1 MDKHKSLDGIVRAL
15 QERAKEL
22 NCLYKIVEL
31 INQPKI
37 TLEEIFYGVIEAIP
51 EGWQFPDYCHSR
63 IIYDNREYEGEE
75 FYVTPWMQSTPITL
89 EEEILGYIEVYYTEE
104 MPEEDEGPFL
114 KEERKLIDTISDR
127 LGHFILH
134 NKLKTV
140 FNEWKAK
147 TSSNGKYKP
156 EWLVVLDLL
165 RRTDQPLFS
174 IISRKMINHLFT
186 KGYEGS
192 KVLFEKLGTMSEEE
206 ATMTEVNRPTKRQVL
221 DRSFTLADDAFQ
233 LASKYLDDV
242 VILSMIQRWI
252 NEEKSHFL
260 VRALSNPNTTLSEI
274 ADAVRRYYHINPTS
288 DERSSPV
295 SKGIRVSLIR
305 RFLTDQLEFIN
316 IAKNYCNV
324 QDFYRL
330 LNKMI
335 FPSDSY
341 GKLGGKSA
349 GLFLAKKIIESREFY
364 NPSLA
369 NIKTPKTWYI
379 TSDGTVNFIY
389 HNNLEDIIEQK
400 YKDIDDI
407 RKEYSHLIQAFKNS
421 QFPTEIMNGLSRAL
435 DDFGDTPIIVRSS
448 SLLEDR
454 MGASFA
460 GKYKSLFLANQGTKQ
475 EKLEALMDAIAE
487 VYASTFGPD
496 PVGYRIE
503 RGLLDFN
510 EEMAIMIQEVV
521 GVKVGH
527 YFFPAFAGVAFSNN
541 EFRWSPRIKR
551 EDGLIRIVPGLGTR
565 AVDRVGDDYPIL
577 VAPGQPDLRVNLSF
591 QDVVGY
597 APKSVDMINLKT
609 NTFDTISMKQLIE
622 EVGNDYPMINEVFSI
637 QEEHHLKKPVGLGID
652 TRKHHIVPTFDNL
665 ISKKHYIEQ
674 IHSVLTILKEKL
686 KSPVDIE
693 FACNGKDLYL
703 LQCRPQSMTKENI
716 SANIPKDISPKK
728 VLFTA
733 NRFVSNGRI
742 PDVNYIVY
750 VDPDEYSKIQELKD
764 LKEIGVVV
772 SKLNKL
778 LPKKNFILMG
788 PGRWGSRGDI
798 RLGVSVT
805 YADINN
811 TSLLIEIA
819 RKKGNYIPD
828 LSFGTHFFQDLVEAS
843 IRYLPLYPDDKDI
856 KFKESFFRDSEN
868 ILTRFLPDHEHLSK
882 VIKVINV
889 REATRGL
896 VLRVLM
902 NADKD
907 EAMALFTD
915 PKSTVSYNSSGIS
928 KDTPQYDEPWE
939 IRTQTAE
946 YIASKIDANKFGVKD
961 VYLFGTTY
969 HKTATASSDVDLLIH
984 FAGNEEQK
992 RMLTHWLDGWS
1003 QALTEF
1009 NYNQFGYRIE
1019 PFLDVTFITDD
1030 ELKEKDYYVE
1040 MLDLSKDL
1048 AKKLKIMR

>member
-1 MDKHKSLDGIVRAL
+1 MDQQKTIDGLVRDL

-37 TLEEIFYGVIEAIP
+37 LLEDIFYGIIEAIP
-51 EGWQFPDYCHSR
+51 SGWQYPDYCHAR
-63 IIYDNREYEGEE
+63 IIFENREYKNDD
-75 FYVTPWMQSTPITL
+75 FYVTPWVQSAPINV
-89 EEEILGYIEVYYTEE
+89 EEEVLGYIEVYFSEE
-104 MPEEDEGPFL
+104 MSEADEGPFL
-114 KEERKLIDTISDR
+114 KEERKLINTISDR
-127 LGHFILH
+127 LGHYILH
-134 NKLKTV
+134 NRLKLV
-140 FNEWKAK
+140 FKEWKDK
-147 TSSNGKYKP
+147 TAANGNYKP
-156 EWLVVLDLL
+156 EWRVVLDLL
-165 RRTDQPLFS
+165 KKTDQPLFS
-174 IISRKMINHLFT
+174 IISRKMINNLFT

-192 KVLFEKLGTMSEEE
+192 RVLFEKLGTLTDEES
-206 ATMTEVNRPTKRQVL
+206 ALTEVNRPSKRQVL
-221 DRSFTLADDAFQ
+221 DRSFNLADDIFQ
-233 LASKYLDDV
+233 LASKHLDHV

-260 VRALSNPNTTLSEI
+260 VRALSNPNTTLAEI

-316 IAKNYCNV
+316 IAKNFCNV
-324 QDFYRL
+324 QDFYNL

-369 NIKTPKTWYI
+369 TIKTPKTWYI

-400 YKDIDDI
+400 YKDIDEI

-421 QFPTEIMNGLSRAL
+421 HFPTEIMNGLSRAL

-521 GVKVGH
+521 GTKVGN
-527 YFFPAFAGVAFSNN
+527 YFFPSFAGVAFSNN

-551 EDGLIRIVPGLGTR
+551 DDGLIRIVPGLGTR

-591 QDVVGY
+591 QDIVGY
-597 APKSVDMINLKT
+597 APKNVDVINLRT
-609 NTFDTISMKQLIE
+609 NTFDTISMRQLIE
-622 EVGNDYPMINEVFSI
+622 EVGNDYPMINEIFSI
-637 QEEHHLKKPVGLGID
+637 QEDHHLKKPIGLGID
-652 TRKHHIVPTFDNL
+652 TAKHQIVPTFDNL
-665 ISKKHYIEQ
+665 ISKKVYIEQ
-674 IHSVLTILKEKL
+674 IQSVLNILKEKL

-693 FACNGKDLYL
+693 FACNGKELYL

-750 VDPDEYSKIQELKD
+750 VDPDEYSKIKELKD
-764 LKEIGVVV
+764 LKEIGIVV
-772 SKLNKL
+772 SRLNKL

-819 RKKGNYIPD
+819 KKKGNYIPD

-843 IRYLPLYPDDKDI
+843 IRYLPLYPDDSGTV
-856 KFKESFFRDSEN
+856 FKESFFRNSEN
-868 ILTRFLPDHEHLSK
+868 ILTRFLPDYEHLTK
-882 VIKVINV
+882 AVKVINV
-889 REATRGL
+889 REATRGM

-915 PKSTVSYNSSGIS
+915 SKIVPSYNSHGVARDS
-928 KDTPQYDEPWE
+928 TQYDEPWE
-939 IRTQTAE
+939 MKMQTAE
-946 YIASKIDANKFGVKD
+946 YIASKINANKYGVKD

-969 HKTATASSDVDLLIH
+969 HKTATANSDIDLLIH
-984 FAGNEEQK
+984 FAGTEEQK
-992 RMLTHWLDGWS
+992 VLLNHWLDGWS
-1003 QALTEF
+1003 QALTEM

-1019 PFLDVTFITDD
+1019 PYLDVSFITDD
-1030 ELKEKDYYVE
+1030 ELKEKDYYSD
-1040 MLDLSKDL
+1040 MLDPTKEL
-1048 AKKLKIMR
+1048 AKRLKIMR